1 MQLSPPLGEKNRDC
15 PVVCCLSDVG
25 HVMYTRKLAFSLF
38 IDYAYI
44 MHMGPKRKLKPKN
57 NKNNDNKTILISKE
71 NELRSFSLTYLQ

>member
-1 MQLSPPLGEKNRDC
+1 
-15 PVVCCLSDVG
+15 
-25 HVMYTRKLAFSLF
+25 MYSTKVAFSLF

-57 NKNNDNKTILISKE
+57 NKNNDNKTILISRE